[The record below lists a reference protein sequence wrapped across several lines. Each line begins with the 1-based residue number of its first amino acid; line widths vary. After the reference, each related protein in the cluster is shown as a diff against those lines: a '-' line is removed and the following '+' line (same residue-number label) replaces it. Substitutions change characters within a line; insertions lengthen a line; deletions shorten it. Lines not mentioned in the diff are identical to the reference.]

1 MAAKVRYLGGIV
13 NGKAGGCK
21 EALEPDLV
29 QNGSFWKL
37 KCRDGAASDGRQR
50 TSIGQS
56 EDLVFDEN
64 GKLDLTINGL
74 TN

>member
-1 MAAKVRYLGGIV
+1 MGAKVRCLGEIV

-29 QNGSFWKL
+29 QNSLFWQL
-37 KCRDGAASDGRQR
+37 KCSDGVASDRGQR

-64 GKLDLTINGL
+64 EELDLAINGW